1 MDAFWRVT
9 ELSDGRSQ
17 WIVLILFMQK
27 QSLFGS
33 VISLRWQFV
42 YGKMIQ
48 YYAKDSR
55 IKKAKRLFSEM
66 THHMICH
73 IGGTQRDVMMEY
85 RDVLNAYLLAPLQQG
100 DVGEREFGEL

>member
-1 MDAFWRVT
+1 
-9 ELSDGRSQ
+9 
-17 WIVLILFMQK
+17 
-27 QSLFGS
+27 
-33 VISLRWQFV
+33 
-42 YGKMIQ
+42 
-48 YYAKDSR
+48 
-55 IKKAKRLFSEM
+55 M

>member
-1 MDAFWRVT
+1 MACATVRAA
-9 ELSDGRSQ
+9 EKAAGS
-17 WIVLILFMQK
+17 
-27 QSLFGS
+27 FG
-33 VISLRWQFV
+33 FTKFPTF
-42 YGKMIQ
+42 YGKN
-48 YYAKDSR
+48 SR

-66 THHMICH
+66 THHMLCH